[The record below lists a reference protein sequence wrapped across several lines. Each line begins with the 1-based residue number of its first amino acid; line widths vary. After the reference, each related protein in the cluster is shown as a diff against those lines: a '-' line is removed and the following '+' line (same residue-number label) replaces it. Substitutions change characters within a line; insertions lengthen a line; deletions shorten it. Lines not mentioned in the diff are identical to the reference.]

1 MTMDWYMTILRFI
14 HVLFAIVWVG
24 GTAFIV
30 LFFQPGLRKLDP
42 TVGAPVMLAIAPR
55 ATKGLLSSAGVVF
68 LMGILMVLNVLGLD
82 GLSKLVS
89 TDWGRSILIGFLFA
103 TTMFGIGVVF
113 VARNV
118 FRMTAAARTGSA
130 IAPAEAM
137 RMQSQLRYGAMTALA
152 FGILAL
158 GAMMVARDFNP

>member
-1 MTMDWYMTILRFI
+1 MDWYMTILRFI

-42 TVGAPVMLAIAPR
+42 AIGAPVMLAVVPR
-55 ATKGLLSSAGVVF
+55 AIVGLIFSAGVVF
-68 LMGILMVLNVLGLD
+68 LMGMLMVLNVLGLD
-82 GLSKLVS
+82 GLGKLFS
-89 TDWGRSILIGFLFA
+89 TDWGRSILMGFLLA
-103 TTMFGIGVVF
+103 TTMFGIGIVF

-118 FRMTAAARTGSA
+118 FRMRAAARSGTTIEPAQA
-130 IAPAEAM
+130 I

-158 GAMMVARDFNP
+158 GAMMFARDFNP

>member
-1 MTMDWYMTILRFI
+1 MDWYMTILRFI

-30 LFFQPGLRKLDP
+30 LFFQPGLRRLDP

-55 ATKGLLSSAGVVF
+55 ATQGLLLSAGVVF
-68 LMGILMVLNVLGLD
+68 LMGILMVFNVLGLD
-82 GLSKLVS
+82 GLGKLFS
-89 TDWGRSILIGFLFA
+89 TDWGRSILVGFLLA
-103 TTMFGIGVVF
+103 TTMFGVGIVF

-118 FRMTAAARTGSA
+118 FRMRDAARTGTA
-130 IAPAEAM
+130 IAPAQAM
-137 RMQSQLRYGAMTALA
+137 QMQSQLRYGAMTALA

-158 GAMMVARDFNP
+158 GAMIAARNFNP